1 MTVPAALDLPDTCA
15 PSTRP
20 RLFLLLMVVALLM
33 ALRTAAVPAK
43 ANAAGAHPGST
54 TSQNPAAG
62 PLLTDNDTVLLAEF
76 ENKTGDPAFDD
87 ALQEALALELEQS
100 PFLNIL
106 SDRKVGEAL
115 RATGRSA
122 NDLITP
128 DVSRDLCL
136 RAGSKLIL
144 GGSLAKQRSRYLL
157 ELSAVDCRSG
167 NTWVNERSEVASNA
181 AVLKVLSQTSRHLR
195 SMLGESP
202 SSVRQ
207 FAVPIEVTTSSLE
220 ALKIYRIGI
229 TVRRN
234 QGDTPS
240 IAYLKRAIEL
250 DPKFPLPYAEL
261 TAIYGNIRQPS
272 QALDF
277 ANKAYRL
284 RDRVGER
291 EKLKIAGIYLLAT
304 GDLEKEIQTY
314 EQWQA
319 KYPRDFVPY
328 NNLGNDYAAM
338 GQLDRSLAEYSQALH
353 LMPSVISYT
362 NVVGM
367 DLSLNRFDAAG
378 AMLDEAAAAKLDG
391 RYLHQNR
398 YWLAFLRGDIAQ
410 MEQQLSWASA
420 KPGDEDALLSMQS
433 DTEAYA
439 GRLAK
444 AQDFTHRAVDS
455 AVRAGSKETAALWLV
470 NAALR
475 SAEVGNVALAEQE
488 VDSALAL
495 SAGRDVK
502 LIAAFTLARAG
513 ENRRAKTLSAE
524 LLQLYPTDVLMR
536 RYWLPALDGS
546 VDLNTGDFARA
557 LERLQAAGPYELGG
571 AGTFINY
578 LYPAY
583 VRGQAYLL
591 AHDASAAAGEFQKL
605 LDHSGIVIN
614 FVTGA
619 LAHLELGRAYAM
631 AGDRS
636 RAKAAYQDFFALW
649 KDADAQIPILNRAK
663 QEYATLEP
671 RHSQAFTAPGNSTA
685 IAREVEPGRSAPRA
699 ACALAAAARRS
710 RASCCVPPC

>member
-1 MTVPAALDLPDTCA
+1 MVLPHRSKVAISAGRYITYIFG
-15 PSTRP
+15 RKIQ
-20 RLFLLLMVVALLM
+20 LGQNIFLLLMLVALLSAPSEATLRPE
-33 ALRTAAVPAK
+33 ALLTENDSVVLGRFSNRTA
-43 ANAAGAHPGST
+43 
-54 TSQNPAAG
+54 
-62 PLLTDNDTVLLAEF
+62 
-76 ENKTGDPAFDD
+76 DPVFDD
-87 ALQEALALELEQS
+87 ALQQALAIELEQS

-106 SDRKVGEAL
+106 SDRKVSEAL
-115 RATGRSA
+115 RTTGRSA
-122 NDLITP
+122 NDRISP
-128 DVSRDLCL
+128 DLGREVCL
-136 RAGSKLIL
+136 RAGSKPIL
-144 GGSLAKQRSRYLL
+144 AGSIAKLRSHYLL
-157 ELSAVDCRSG
+157 ELIAVDCRSG
-167 NTWVNERSEVASNA
+167 KPWFKNGAKREQRS
-181 AVLKVLSQTSRHLR
+181 VLKALSQTSLNLR
-195 SMLGESP
+195 SMLGESS
-202 SSVRQ
+202 SSVQ
-207 FAVPIEVTTSSLE
+207 EFAVPIEVTTSSLE
-220 ALKIYRIGI
+220 ALKNYRIGI
-229 TVRRN
+229 TVRRD

-240 IAYLKRAIEL
+240 IPYLKRAIEL
-250 DPKFPLPYAEL
+250 DPKFPLPYTEL

-291 EKLKIAGIYLLAT
+291 EKLKIVGIYLLAT

-338 GQLDRSLAEYSQALH
+338 GQLDRSLAEYSQALQ

-671 RHSQAFTAPGNSTA
+671 R
-685 IAREVEPGRSAPRA
+685 R
-699 ACALAAAARRS
+699 
-710 RASCCVPPC
+710 